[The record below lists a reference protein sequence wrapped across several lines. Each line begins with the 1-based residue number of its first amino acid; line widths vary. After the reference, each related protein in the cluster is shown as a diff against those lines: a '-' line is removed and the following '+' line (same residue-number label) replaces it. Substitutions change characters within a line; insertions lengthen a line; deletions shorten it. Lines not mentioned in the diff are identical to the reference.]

1 MPDATAWHIHVH
13 WCLQETVLAE
23 SAMMVPDTRQ
33 RLEAALSDLNAFV
46 VSCMTAA
53 SASSMLPML
62 KVYCWMLQSA
72 LFCEYQQL
80 HSYGSQTCVSDEL
93 AHACTQCCVLRG
105 ATRLERQD
113 FSARASKGT
122 AFLHVV

>member
-13 WCLQETVLAE
+13 WCLQETVLSE

-53 SASSMLPML
+53 SASSMLHML
-62 KVYCWMLQSA
+62 TGVLLDAAKRCIRKYR
-72 LFCEYQQL
+72 QL
-80 HSYGSQTCVSDEL
+80 HSYGSQTCVSDEQ
-93 AHACTQCCVLRG
+93 AHAVHTVLRP
-105 ATRLERQD
+105 AWRN
-113 FSARASKGT
+113 
-122 AFLHVV
+122 HVLKAIF